1 MLDDKV
7 QKNINSYSILIDWHQ
22 RQMEKH
28 RIKIEELKR
37 KLVNKNEKQKSN
49 KRSDCKE

>member
-1 MLDDKV
+1 MLEDKTP
-7 QKNINSYSILIDWHQ
+7 KEIYRYSILIDWHQ

-28 RIKIEELKR
+28 AKKIEELKQ
-37 KLVNKNEKQKSN
+37 KLENKYEEQKSN